1 MTYGKTDKEARKV
14 IENPVTFH
22 DLNSTIAYSLGLDH
36 AKVIESPSKRPF
48 RMAGPDKEDAGP
60 DHRDFWVEPWISV
73 PGRQFSG

>member
-1 MTYGKTDKEARKV
+1 VKGGITYGKTDKEARKV

-60 DHRDFWVEPWISV
+60 ITEVF
-73 PGRQFSG
+73 G

>member
-1 MTYGKTDKEARKV
+1 V

-60 DHRDFWVEPWISV
+60 ITEVF
-73 PGRQFSG
+73 G